1 MGSSVTHLTP
11 YTLECGLC
19 WSTFTLQ
26 FSYTNQ
32 DIFVEQIHW
41 KILHTLNNQIMESS
55 STVSILGT
63 ITTVRVATSRL
74 LRQLA
79 IYLTILADLL
89 DIESMEIK
97 TIMVD
102 SIINEQEKECLEM
115 NGMDDITETKTS
127 EDEIVEESSRSR
139 KDTLLSTDSGLEPDI
154 ISELDLS
161 DFAPSRDEETG
172 LDLITLDEV
181 SYHNSVDDAWIVVYD
196 KIYEMTEYLE
206 SSRHPGG
213 EDVIQEYLGYDATL
227 AFRGVNHSKSALRVL
242 DKYCIGILPSYERL
256 NFSSE

>member
-1 MGSSVTHLTP
+1 MGSSVTHLSP

-19 WSTFTLQ
+19 RSTFTLQ

-32 DIFVEQIHW
+32 DIFLQQIHW
-41 KILHTLNNQIMESS
+41 ILHTLNNQIMESS

-63 ITTVRVATSRL
+63 ITTVRVASSRL

-89 DIESMEIK
+89 DIES
-97 TIMVD
+97 
-102 SIINEQEKECLEM
+102 LEM
-115 NGMDDITETKTS
+115 NGMNDITETKTN
-127 EDEIVEESSRSR
+127 EDDIVEESLRSR
-139 KDTLLSTDSGLEPDI
+139 KDTLLSTDSGLEHDI

-181 SYHNSVDDAWIVVYD
+181 SFHNTVDDAWIVVYD
-196 KIYEMTEYLE
+196 KVFEMTEYLE
-206 SSRHPGG
+206 SSKHPGG
-213 EDVIQEYLGYDATL
+213 EDVILEYLGYDATL
-227 AFRGVNHSKSALRVL
+227 AFRGVNHSMSALRVL